1 MGFWFFM
8 LSTVLFIPAIM
19 IICGRHF
26 AKKAP
31 DNINYLFGYRTNLS
45 MKNEETWEFAH
56 KYIGKIWYKWGWLLL
71 MISIPLLLTAID
83 KDKDTIG
90 TLGSIIIT
98 AQLVPVLFSIFL
110 TEKAL
115 KQNFDSEG
123 KKKDG
128 KSEE

>member
-19 IICGRHF
+19 IICGRYF

-56 KYIGKIWYKWGWLLL
+56 KYIGKIWYKWGGAMLL
-71 MISIPLLLTAID
+71 ISATVFIAVLGE
-83 KDKDTIG
+83 DKDTVGTIG
-90 TLGSIIIT
+90 SVITT

>member
-19 IICGRHF
+19 IICGRYF